1 MFLNEFYNKDDDD
14 DKFIKEQ
21 KKVVSPLEHD
31 QEGRF
36 SRKADKQQNKT
47 VYDPNWLDSLLCI
60 LFISFLFMAD
70 FILFAG
76 SGSVQ
81 VFVNSVFPAPE
92 IA

>member
-60 LFISFLFMAD
+60 LFISFLNFSSALRLPC
-70 FILFAG
+70 FPILIILI
-76 SGSVQ
+76 SSL
-81 VFVNSVFPAPE
+81 FP
-92 IA
+92 IYV